1 MLAMS
6 SDKRPTTLHDVAA
19 RAGVSIATVSKFIN
33 RQQRFS
39 AGVEARVSE
48 AVEALAYRRNPAAHS
63 MAAGRT
69 GALGLAVLDIANPH
83 FAAMVKGANRV
94 ALALGYSLMVV
105 DLEECAGAEM
115 LQLQALA
122 GRVDGLAAS
131 AGVPAAAIQ
140 WLLEQT
146 RPVVWFGRLDQAG
159 CACVRTDGRA
169 AGRLLGVHLL
179 ERGFR
184 RVLYAGYAGSRW
196 STDRAEGLEAALSRA
211 GVPLQRCNAP
221 APSLEGG
228 CAAAEAWFE
237 VPDRPDAVV
246 GYNDMVAIGFMR
258 ELQHRGVRVPE
269 QVGIA
274 GIDNVPLCGLLEPE
288 LTSVD
293 VRGGQQGE
301 SLIRELHGLITR
313 ERRPSVVMIEPQ
325 LVERRSTAR
334 G

>member
-1 MLAMS
+1 MS

-39 AGVEARVSE
+39 ADVEARVSE
-48 AVEALAYRRNPAAHS
+48 AVETLAYRRNSAAHS
-63 MAAGRT
+63 MVTGRT

-105 DLEECAGAEM
+105 DIEECAGAE
-115 LQLQALA
+115 LQQLQALA

-131 AGVPAAAIQ
+131 ARVPAPAME
-140 WLLEQT
+140 WLLQQP
-146 RPVVWFGRLDQAG
+146 RPVVWFGRLDQPG
-159 CACVRTDGRA
+159 CACVGTDGRL
-169 AGRLLGVHLL
+169 AGRLIGVHLR

-196 STDRAEGLEAALSRA
+196 STDRAEGLQASLAEA
-211 GVPLQRCNAP
+211 GVPLRRCDAP

-228 CAAAEAWFE
+228 RAAAEAWFA

-258 ELQHRGVRVPE
+258 ELQHRSVRVPE
-269 QVGIA
+269 QVGVA
-274 GIDNVPLCGLLEPE
+274 GIDNVPLCELLEPE

-293 VRGGQQGE
+293 VRGGEQGE
-301 SLIRELHGLITR
+301 SLIRELHGLIAR
-313 ERRPSVVMIEPQ
+313 EHRPSVVMIEPQ

-334 G
+334 R